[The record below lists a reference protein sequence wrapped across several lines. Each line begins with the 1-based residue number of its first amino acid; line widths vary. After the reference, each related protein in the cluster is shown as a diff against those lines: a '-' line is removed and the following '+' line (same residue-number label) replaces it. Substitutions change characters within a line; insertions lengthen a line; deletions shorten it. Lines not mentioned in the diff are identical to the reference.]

1 MSEIKKEEIKHFL
14 TDHNTVQNTFRT
26 LVLFGKNTAT
36 YKFAFCHALLKQK
49 SQDAIRY
56 DDLRDDF
63 VTEFINHYEH
73 NPHQFYQGATKFTQ
87 AIDGYLKSDRSSP
100 DWTGL
105 IDVAEQSIYN
115 NVFDAFQNVGNGT
128 IDTPYLLFEHD
139 KKNKNLV
146 LTDNTNSILQNPIL
160 VQEISLENQSRWNVV
175 EEAWRIK
182 ISPNLLEYSEVDK
195 TFYSINEL
203 KRVGL
208 RSAVDV
214 LLPYQKGKC
223 FYCNRPLNRFSDSQ
237 EDDFPDV
244 DHFLPFSLLS
254 TEILNG
260 ANRNGVWNLVIACKS
275 CNRGAHG
282 KFNAPPNVKFFNK
295 LLSRN
300 LLYVE
305 EHKHS
310 LRNSVLLSLNVTDK
324 AGVRSKMKQ
333 LRSHFKILKGWK
345 PKEMLYGE

>member
-49 SQDAIRY
+49 SQNAIRY

-63 VTEFINHYEH
+63 VTEFIKHYEH
-73 NPHQFYQGATKFTQ
+73 NPHQFNQGATKFTQ
-87 AIDGYLKSDRSSP
+87 AIDGYLKSDRSSS

-115 NVFDAFQNVGNGT
+115 NVFDAFQNVGSGT
-128 IDTPYLLFEHD
+128 IDTPYLLFEHN
-139 KKNKNLV
+139 KKNKTLI
-146 LTDNTNSILQNPIL
+146 LTDNTNSILENPEL

-175 EEAWRIK
+175 EEAWRSQL
-182 ISPNLLEYSEVDK
+182 SPNLLEYSEVDN

-203 KRVGL
+203 GRVGL

-223 FYCNRPLNRFSDSQ
+223 FYCKRPLNRFTKPQ
-237 EDDFPDV
+237 EDNFPDV

-254 TEILNG
+254 SEILSG

-275 CNRGAHG
+275 CNRGEQG
-282 KFNAPPNVKFFNK
+282 KFSAPPDAEFFNK

-310 LRNSVLLSLNVTDK
+310 LRNSILLSLNVMNK
-324 AGVRSKMKQ
+324 NEVRSKMKLLHSQ
-333 LRSHFKILKGWK
+333 FKMFKGWK
-345 PKEMLYGE
+345 PKDRNG

>member
-1 MSEIKKEEIKHFL
+1 MSEIKKEAIKHFL

-49 SQDAIRY
+49 PQDAIRY
-56 DDLRDDF
+56 DDLRDGF
-63 VTEFINHYEH
+63 VEEFINHYEH
-73 NPHQFYQGATKFTQ
+73 NPHQFNQGTTKFTQ
-87 AIDGYLKSDRSSP
+87 AIDAYIKSDRSIS

-115 NVFDAFQNVGNGT
+115 NVFDAFQNVGSGT

-139 KKNKNLV
+139 KKNKTLI
-146 LTDNTNSILQNPIL
+146 LTDNTNAMLENPKL
-160 VQEISLENQSRWNVV
+160 VQETSLENQSRWNIV
-175 EEAWRIK
+175 EEAWRSQL
-182 ISPNLLEYSEVDK
+182 SPNLLEYSEVDN
-195 TFYSINEL
+195 TFYSINGL
-203 KRVGL
+203 VRVGL

-223 FYCNRPLNRFSDSQ
+223 FYCNRPLNRFADSQ

-275 CNRGAHG
+275 CNRGERG
-282 KFNAPPNVKFFNK
+282 KFNAPPDTEFFNA

-310 LRNSVLLSLNVTDK
+310 LRNSILLSLNVTDK
-324 AGVRSKMKQ
+324 AEVRSKMKQ
-333 LRSHFKILKGWK
+333 MHSNFKMIRGWK
-345 PKEMLYGE
+345 PEEYIGQK